1 MKLIDYSAVVSEFI
15 SNAFESKSY
24 RKALED
30 LASNIR
36 EYSSIPSNESTI
48 VTNFILKLFDAIK
61 SIFGVCIEPQTEVP
75 TRYISR
81 GRIDSKIGAVIFEFK
96 DKDELSTTKKQAA
109 AVTQLKQY
117 IDSLSFENP
126 GSKYLGIVTN
136 GILCSVLEC
145 NNGVYEETSF
155 NTLSKEHLDVIIR
168 SIIQSQTAAL
178 TSDNLLRDFCSNDE
192 NSISTKLAIALFE
205 SYKSEHCERSEMLFS
220 EWKQLFN
227 LAHDDISKQAAI
239 EERKKSLELVFGR
252 KFSAQDEEYLAL
264 FSLQTTYAIL
274 IKIIAFKVVS
284 KIRFSR
290 NEKFSDYI
298 YHDNDTL
305 GRTMRD
311 LENGS
316 IFRSYGI
323 GNLLEGD
330 FFSWYAT
337 QEQWTDK
344 IAKNI
349 KSVFEVL
356 SHYEDK
362 PIFENGDNVIDL
374 FKELFLTIIPD
385 KVRHSLGE
393 YYTPMWLADNL
404 VESAINKLD
413 VSKQRVWRGLDPC
426 AGSGTFVV
434 VMIRKILQETVSLP
448 ASERLRSVLSRV
460 NGIDLNPLAVL
471 TTRINYFINVAPL
484 ITDEEYIEIPV
495 YLGDSSNIPATINE
509 DGIDYLTYS
518 ISTLRGPFEIKL
530 PKSTLKDKDL
540 FSIQMSSIE
549 DMIKLNDQEGIDEAL
564 INLVAEGE
572 RTEKVINLIH
582 DLSAR
587 FIELEN
593 QHWNGI
599 WARIIT
605 NYLTTACL
613 GHFDLV
619 VGNPPW
625 IDWKS
630 LPTGYRDRVKNLCID
645 HDLFS
650 GDSITGGINLN
661 ICALITNVTANMYLD
676 ARGILAFLMPQTIL
690 FQQSYEGFRR
700 CQLSDGSRLYIQEIY
715 DWTKAGHPFYPVQ
728 EPFLTYFYSRDV
740 IDYKRG
746 VPTTLYTKKKSV
758 KQKLSDF
765 TQIHSFTAIKKKFTV
780 SHCLVGQVN
789 SDSSIFS
796 YAENIRMLKSFAKI
810 AGECEY
816 IGREGV
822 EFYPQELF
830 LLEVD
835 DSLPKRK
842 GLLPFVNYQNKK
854 SKYKIPRRS
863 HMLEPKYMQPL
874 VKGVDIERFHL
885 NDSSFVVPFP
895 YDSNHTRVPLS
906 LKELRKESPKLASY
920 FMEFKTIID
929 SQTSY
934 NERIIGTMEKEF
946 YALARVGE
954 YSFGEHFVAFRDNTK
969 WQACVVS
976 SINTSWGGPKK
987 PCFQN
992 HAVTMSQD
1000 LNGNYMTKD
1009 EAHYVCAILNAP
1021 IVKKYLFSSSDSRSF
1036 KIRPP
1041 VYIPKYNP
1049 KDKHHKQL
1057 ASLSEQAHLNFNND
1071 ESMTAID
1078 AELDKAYVA
1087 LCSKIRKR

>member
-1 MKLIDYSAVVSEFI
+1 MKQIDYSAVASEFI
-15 SNAFESKSY
+15 SNAFESKAY

-36 EYSSIPSNESTI
+36 EYSNIPSNESTI

-61 SIFGVCIEPQTEVP
+61 SIFGVSIEPQTEVP

-81 GRIDSKIGAVIFEFK
+81 GRIDSKIGAVVFEFK
-96 DKDELSTTKKQAA
+96 DKDELSSQKKKTS
-109 AVTQLKQY
+109 AVNQLKQY
-117 IDSLSFENP
+117 IESLSHEHP

-136 GILCSVLEC
+136 GIICSVLEF
-145 NNGVYEETSF
+145 NNGTYKETSF
-155 NTLSKEHLDVIIR
+155 NNLSKEHLDVIIR
-168 SIIQSQTAAL
+168 SIIQSQSAAL

-192 NSISTKLAIALFE
+192 NSISTKLAISLFE
-205 SYKSEHCERSEMLFS
+205 SYKSENCERSFMLFS

-239 EERKKSLELVFGR
+239 EERKKSLEGVFAR
-252 KFSAQDEEYLAL
+252 KFSEQDEEYLAL
-264 FSLQTTYAIL
+264 FALQTTYAIL

-298 YHDNDTL
+298 NHDVETL

-330 FFSWYAT
+330 FFSWYAMPG
-337 QEQWTDK
+337 QWTAQ
-344 IAKNI
+344 IASNI

-404 VESAINKLD
+404 VEAAAKRLD
-413 VSKQRVWRGLDPC
+413 DDQKANWRGLDPC

-434 VMIRKILQETVSLP
+434 VMIRKVLQETASLEP
-448 ASERLRSVLSRV
+448 SARLQAVLRRV
-460 NGIDLNPLAVL
+460 NGVDLNPLAVL
-471 TTRINYFINVAPL
+471 TSRINYFINIAPL

-495 YLGDSSNIPATINE
+495 YLGDSSNIPATIIE
-509 DGIDYLTYS
+509 DGIEFLTYS

-530 PKSTLKDKDL
+530 PKSVIKDKDH
-540 FSIQMSSIE
+540 FSITMSAIE
-549 DMIKLNDQEGIDEAL
+549 DMIKLNDHEGIDEA
-564 INLVAEGE
+564 IIELVDEEE
-572 RTEKVINLIH
+572 RTEKVTSLIH
-582 DLSAR
+582 DLSLR

-613 GHFDLV
+613 GQFDLV

-630 LPTGYRDRVKNLCID
+630 LPTGYRDRVKSLCID
-645 HDLFS
+645 HNLFS

-661 ICALITNVTANMYLD
+661 ICALITNVTANMYL
-676 ARGILAFLMPQTIL
+676 ANNGILAFLMPQTIL
-690 FQQSYEGFRR
+690 FQQSYEGFRN
-700 CQLSDGSRLYIQEIY
+700 CLLSDGGRLYIQEIF
-715 DWTKAGHPFYPVQ
+715 DWTKSGHPFFPVQ
-728 EPFLTYFYSRDV
+728 EPFLTYFYSRKEV
-740 IDYKRG
+740 DYRKG
-746 VPTTLYTKKKSV
+746 VPATLFTKKRTV
-758 KQKLSDF
+758 KKKISDF
-765 TQIHSFTAIKKKFTV
+765 TQTHTFAEIKRNFV
-780 SHCLVGQVN
+780 ISHCLVGQVN
-789 SDSSIFS
+789 TDSTIFS
-796 YAENIRMLKSFAKI
+796 YADNLRILKSFARI
-810 AGECEY
+810 AGESEY

-830 LLEVD
+830 LLEID
-835 DSLPKRK
+835 PTLPKRK
-842 GLLPFVNYQNKK
+842 GLLPFVNFQNKK
-854 SKYKIPRRS
+854 SKYKISKRS
-863 HMLEPKYMQPL
+863 HMLEAKYMQPL

-885 NDSSFVVPFP
+885 ENSSYIVPFP
-895 YDSNHTRVPLS
+895 YDASHTRVPLS

-920 FMEFKTIID
+920 FMDFKAVID

-946 YALARVGE
+946 YALARVGD
-954 YSFGEHFVAFRDNTK
+954 YSFGDYFVAFRDNTK

-976 SINTSWGGPKK
+976 SINTSWGGIKM

-1000 LNGNYMTKD
+1000 FDGNFITKD
-1009 EAHYVCAILNAP
+1009 EAHYICAILNAP
-1021 IVKKYLFSSSDSRSF
+1021 IVKKYLYSSSDSRSF

-1041 VYIPKYNP
+1041 VFIPKFNP
-1049 KDKHHKQL
+1049 KDLNHKRL
-1057 ASLSEQAHLNFNND
+1057 AELSIKAHDEFNNA
-1071 ESMTAID
+1071 EQMAAID
-1078 AELDKAYVA
+1078 IEIDRVYIA
-1087 LCSKIRKR
+1087 LCTKAKKR